1 MVYVCLLLVGTPR
14 IAALT
19 NHTYYYQSKHFQPQT
34 KKSWLVGRPVCHNF
48 LNGWKISLPC
58 FYRSTCFVITS
69 PFSCHFV
76 NFAISISLFA
86 KLNLAIFLLA
96 AKKGDYGE
104 THSSL
109 SFSLSVY
116 LFLYMYVSLS
126 LSLSLYIDIG
136 ILAKV
141 INCTVF
147 RDFSLV
153 G

>member
-14 IAALT
+14 IAVRT

-48 LNGWKISLPC
+48 LNGWKISIPC

-76 NFAISISLFA
+76 NFAVSISLFA

-96 AKKGDYGE
+96 AKKKITE
-104 THSSL
+104 KPTHLSHSL
-109 SFSLSVY
+109 YLSISFYICMSLC
-116 LFLYMYVSLS
+116 LS
-126 LSLSLYIDIG
+126 HSLYIHVDIG
-136 ILAKV
+136 I
-141 INCTVF
+141 
-147 RDFSLV
+147 
-153 G
+153 